1 MTRPRLPESR
11 LPSTLAAMKKPR
23 PKISRRQR
31 RRLSGEGWAGEGAA
45 APEAGPLPCPLCHR
59 PMIPGPS
66 LDRHH
71 PLPRSHGGQETVT
84 MHKICHRAIHAMLN
98 ERELA
103 EDFGGEFA
111 DFAKLRAHP
120 PLAQFVAWV
129 RKRPPEYYDRTR
141 WSKARRFK

>member
-1 MTRPRLPESR
+1 
-11 LPSTLAAMKKPR
+11 MKKPR

-31 RRLSGEGWAGEGAA
+31 RRLAGIPQPAPAEGRAT
-45 APEAGPLPCPLCHR
+45 CPLCAR

-71 PLPRSHGGQETVT
+71 PRPRSHGGSATVT
-84 MHKICHRAIHAMLN
+84 MHKICHRAIHAMLS

-103 EDFGGEFA
+103 EDFGE
-111 DFAKLRAHP
+111 DFARLRAHP
-120 PLAQFVAWV
+120 QLAQFVAWV

-141 WSKARRFK
+141 WSRQRREK

>member
-1 MTRPRLPESR
+1 
-11 LPSTLAAMKKPR
+11 MKKPR

-31 RRLSGEGWAGEGAA
+31 RRLLGAPQA
-45 APEAGPLPCPLCHR
+45 APTEGHATCPLCHR

-71 PLPRSHGGQETVT
+71 PRPRSHGGIETVT
-84 MHKICHRAIHAMLN
+84 MHKICHRAIHAMLS

-103 EDFGGEFA
+103 DGFSDF
-111 DFAKLRAHP
+111 DRLRAHP

-141 WSKARRFK
+141 WTRERRGN